1 MKAEQQVGSQLNRQ
15 NSSTP
20 STEAY
25 RLADKIAEIEI
36 NDDGDNL
43 TLKESYIN
51 LMDQLEIDGVPK
63 EKISTIGSKIIQ
75 QKKSKR
81 LAGKAITESEVY
93 VGTWWFITA
102 REHGCIDPHYS
113 HPKNSPTEIKPK
125 TNHELENIETISVID
140 DMMEYLKSE
149 KQFLKHNIHDSK
161 IPENI
166 LRENILLMKNA
177 ITHANER
184 FNNKL
189 KIAPSHYSIL
199 FRQFLESMSSHLS
212 VPFYLHVCKKE
223 TFTAKQ
229 AGKIIRANVKDLPLR
244 YEPKDEDESE
254 ACGFSGVQCPN
265 CKFFRTEITMRV
277 ENYEIEE
284 KGKVVTK
291 SRGIRQIH
299 CFKEDQNFDA
309 PKVVLPANEMSESQ
323 W

>member
-1 MKAEQQVGSQLNRQ
+1 MKAEQVGTQLNRQ

-20 STEAY
+20 STESY
-25 RLADKIAEIEI
+25 RLADKIAQLEI
-36 NDDGDNL
+36 NDEGDNI

-63 EKISTIGSKIIQ
+63 EKISTIGSKIIE
-75 QKKSKR
+75 QKKTKR

-113 HPKNSPTEIKPK
+113 HPKNETKEKPK
-125 TNHELENIETISVID
+125 TNFELENIETITVID
-140 DMMEYLKSE
+140 YLMEFLKSE
-149 KQFLKHNIHDSK
+149 KQFLKHNPHDSK
-161 IPENI
+161 LEKNLLRQNI
-166 LRENILLMKNA
+166 YTMTNA

-189 KIAPSHYSIL
+189 KIAPSHYHIL
-199 FRQFLESMSSHLS
+199 FKDFMESMSSHLS
-212 VPFYLHVCKKE
+212 VPYYLHVREKE

-229 AGKIIRANVKDLPLR
+229 AGKIIKANVKDMPFE
-244 YEPKDEDESE
+244 YEPKNQTESKS
-254 ACGFSGVQCPN
+254 CNFSGEQCPN
-265 CKFFRTEITMRV
+265 CKFFRTEITMRI
-277 ENYEIEE
+277 EQYEELDK
-284 KGKVVTK
+284 KGNKVIQ

-299 CFKEDQNFDA
+299 CFKEDADYDA
-309 PKVVLPANEMSESQ
+309 PKINLPANEISESN